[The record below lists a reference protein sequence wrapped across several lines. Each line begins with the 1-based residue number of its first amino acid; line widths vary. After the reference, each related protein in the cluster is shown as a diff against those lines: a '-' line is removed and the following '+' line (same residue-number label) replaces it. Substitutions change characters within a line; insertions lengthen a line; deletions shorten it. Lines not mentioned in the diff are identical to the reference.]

1 MKERFS
7 ETEYSNPDATVEQ
20 VKAAIR
26 AAKVI
31 MQRPLPLTHVFP
43 KIALVGYQEKASGRY
58 MLLKEIRVFQT
69 GELFASMT
77 QMDGHVRLIALPH
90 LTEEEFRS
98 VQMDDLPNYRVYEKL
113 TGLENQGKW
122 ENRDER

>member
-1 MKERFS
+1 MNNKGKGPGF
-7 ETEYSNPDATVEQ
+7 
-20 VKAAIR
+20 
-26 AAKVI
+26 
-31 MQRPLPLTHVFP
+31 
-43 KIALVGYQEKASGRY
+43 ALIILLLVALLIGYLA
-58 MLLKEIRVFQT
+58 
-69 GELFASMT
+69 MT